1 MRTTHDMKF
10 PLDTPRR
17 RERGAA
23 LIVSLVLLLVVTVLG
38 VTAMRTSTLQER
50 MAGNL
55 RDNNLAFQAA
65 EAALREGEAFLEQAA
80 LPPFTG
86 ANGLL
91 LQQADAGQADFWSSY
106 AWGGASRA
114 ATRLDG
120 IAATAESARYVIE
133 ELPPVPVQGDSL
145 KFAPLPDI
153 GIYRVTAM
161 GVGGTTDA
169 VVIVQTT
176 YRR

>member
-1 MRTTHDMKF
+1 MKRTHSR
-10 PLDTPRR
+10 LH

-23 LIVSLVLLLVVTVLG
+23 LVVALVFLLLMTVLG
-38 VTAMRTSTLQER
+38 VTSMRTTTLQER

-65 EAALREGEAFLEQAA
+65 EAALRAGEEFLQQAV

-91 LQQADAGQADFWSSY
+91 PVQEEAGRAEFWNQDSLWGDANALPSDAIEGVVAPPRF
-106 AWGGASRA
+106 
-114 ATRLDG
+114 
-120 IAATAESARYVIE
+120 IIE
-133 ELPPVPVQGDSL
+133 ELP
-145 KFAPLPDI
+145 ALPAEGGSVRFGALPEI
-153 GIYRVTAM
+153 GFYRVTAR
-161 GVGGTTDA
+161 GFGGTSDA
-169 VVIVQTT
+169 VVILQTT